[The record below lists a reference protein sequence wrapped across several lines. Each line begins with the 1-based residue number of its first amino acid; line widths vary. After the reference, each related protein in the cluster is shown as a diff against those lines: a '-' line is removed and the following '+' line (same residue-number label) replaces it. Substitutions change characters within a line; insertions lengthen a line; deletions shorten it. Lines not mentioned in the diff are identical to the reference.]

1 MLRALVLSSLCA
13 WSALAEEAPL
23 ALPEVSLV
31 DAGSPAAVAGADDDS
46 DDADSDDAVAADESA
61 DTGEA
66 EVATEAPAED
76 SGNLYSADLSD
87 AELAELFSKHP
98 EELGSVS
105 FGLVEA
111 GRLMNGV
118 QVPQGDAWTVVD
130 ANNAWGT
137 RETVEFILDAATRVH
152 DQFPAMPPLR
162 INHIGRKNGGY
173 LRPHQSHQAGRD
185 VDIGFFYPAGED
197 PGHLSKRRMDV
208 MDLPT
213 NWALIKTLVAH
224 ADVQFILVDRRIQ
237 ARLYDFALKLG
248 ESKAWLDRLFHAGA
262 ASLIRHARGHRDHF
276 HVRFF
281 SPRSQELGRRIQ
293 PMLSKQPDENLTIY
307 RVKKGD
313 TLGGI
318 ALRFNSSVKLIQK
331 ANGMTNTSLRVGRT
345 LNVPL
350 RGPCTNCPL
359 PPALNVPARCLP
371 PPPPD
376 KS

>member
-1 MLRALVLSSLCA
+1 MLRALLLSSLCA
-13 WSALAEEAPL
+13 WSALAEDVTPIESPEPPVGSAPAVDGGVA
-23 ALPEVSLV
+23 ALS
-31 DAGSPAAVAGADDDS
+31 DDDG
-46 DDADSDDAVAADESA
+46 DDDAVAADETL

-66 EVATEAPAED
+66 EVPTAAPAE
-76 SGNLYSADLSD
+76 GLGTLYSDDLSD
-87 AELAELFSKHP
+87 EALAALFGTHP
-98 EELGSVS
+98 EEIGSVS

-118 QVPQGDAWTVVD
+118 QMPEGEAWTVVD
-130 ANNAWGT
+130 PNNAWGT
-137 RETVEFILDAATRVH
+137 RETVEYLLGAATTVHELFPQAPPMRV
-152 DQFPAMPPLR
+152 
-162 INHIGRKNGGY
+162 NHIGRKNGGY

-185 VDIGFFYPAGED
+185 VDIGFYYPRGED
-197 PGHLSKRRMDV
+197 PGHLSKRRMDA
-208 MDLPT
+208 MDLHT
-213 NWALIKTLVAH
+213 NWALVKSLITQ
-224 ADVQFILVDRRIQ
+224 ADVQFIIVDRRIQ

-248 ESKAWLDRLFHAGA
+248 EPKEWLERLFHAGA
-262 ASLIRHARGHRDHF
+262 ASMFRHARGHRDHF

-293 PMLSKQPDENLTIY
+293 PLLARQPDENVTIY

-318 ALRFNSSVKLIQK
+318 ASRFNSSVKLIQK
-331 ANGMTNTSLRVGRT
+331 ANGMTTSKLSVGRT

-350 RGPCTNCPL
+350 RGPCTNCPV
-359 PPALNVPARCLP
+359 PPALVVPPRCVP